1 MGCQNSRE
9 INGKLCFLLG
19 DCQAKM
25 HSTFT
30 EAVRI
35 SQRME
40 AKQTIFTHFSQRYA
54 KVPVLEEFEVKE
66 AKNCAI
72 GMKINVMNI
81 LQFVCRFYPK
91 F

>member
-1 MGCQNSRE
+1 
-9 INGKLCFLLG
+9 
-19 DCQAKM
+19 M

-30 EAVRI
+30 EAIRI

-54 KVPVLEEFEVKE
+54 KLPVLEEFEVEE

-72 GMKINVMNI
+72 GKTKDPIVYFI
-81 LQFVCRFYPK
+81 EGRSPSRHKLRLCI
-91 F
+91 

>member
-1 MGCQNSRE
+1 MCVNIFFRE
-9 INGKLCFLLG
+9 INLWFFFLG

-54 KVPVLEEFEVKE
+54 KLPVLEEFEVEE

-72 GMKINVMNI
+72 GKTN
-81 LQFVCRFYPK
+81 
-91 F
+91 

>member
-1 MGCQNSRE
+1 M
-9 INGKLCFLLG
+9 FFVLG

-54 KVPVLEEFEVKE
+54 KLPVLEEFEVEE

-72 GMKINVMNI
+72 GKTKGTIVYFI
-81 LQFVCRFYPK
+81 EGRFPSK
-91 F
+91 HKRRFCI

>member
-1 MGCQNSRE
+1 
-9 INGKLCFLLG
+9 
-19 DCQAKM
+19 M

-54 KVPVLEEFEVKE
+54 KLPVLEEFEVEE

-72 GMKINVMNI
+72 GKTN
-81 LQFVCRFYPK
+81 
-91 F
+91 

>member
-1 MGCQNSRE
+1 
-9 INGKLCFLLG
+9 
-19 DCQAKM
+19 M

-54 KVPVLEEFEVKE
+54 KLPVLEEFEVKE

-72 GMKINVMNI
+72 GIRKLVISRIFLLFFAYFTPIFKISSATYYFS
-81 LQFVCRFYPK
+81 L
-91 F
+91 